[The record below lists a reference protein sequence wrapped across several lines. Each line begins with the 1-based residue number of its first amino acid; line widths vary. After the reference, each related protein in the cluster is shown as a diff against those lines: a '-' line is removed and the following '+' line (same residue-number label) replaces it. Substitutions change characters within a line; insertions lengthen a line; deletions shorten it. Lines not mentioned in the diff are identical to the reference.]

1 MHFCQ
6 SQLLSFL
13 RQDNSCI
20 LKSDL
25 EPLSSSRLLQLPIY
39 RLTKSCE
46 AKKVVGADAIGASA
60 IEADAGNGE
69 LLAAFNSPPNPLCC
83 KRALSSPF
91 VCSAMA
97 VTPVSQPPGPHLW
110 IPLIC
115 PPPSFF
121 SLSCVCGRENKVGLF
136 VQLVSTSLI
145 L

>member
-60 IEADAGNGE
+60 IEADAGNWGIACS
-69 LLAAFNSPPNPLCC
+69 LSFSSKPFVL
-83 KRALSSPF
+83 RALSSSF
-91 VCSAMA
+91 AMA

-115 PPPSFF
+115 PSPSFY
-121 SLSCVCGRENKVGLF
+121 SLSPVCGRENKVGLF

>member
-46 AKKVVGADAIGASA
+46 AKKVVGDAIGASA

-69 LLAAFNSPPNPLCC
+69 LLAASHSPPNPLCC
-83 KRALSSPF
+83 KCALSSSF

-115 PPPSFF
+115 STTP
-121 SLSCVCGRENKVGLF
+121 LSTLCPVSVSGRTRSVCLSNWSQPL
-136 VQLVSTSLI
+136 
-145 L
+145 